1 MQKIYLFCAFL
12 CTHVLCAEPTT
23 TLADG
28 IDIAKLGI
36 VVAKTGKA
44 ALNAAFPDAETQA
57 LEEAKRH
64 ALSVLRAQE
73 ELTQCLVTHA
83 RDPKDESRLPC
94 ACSQSAEEFVKFA
107 GFSALCEVQ
116 QEFQQALAEI
126 PSEMDNDTSFGETLK
141 IAAKV
146 GAIYVVFTMIPPMS
160 PAVSGAAET
169 AHAVVRG
176 AVAAQ
181 IAANPVEATT
191 FILETVESFD
201 IFGTHQTARELQQLQ
216 ESIAKK
222 GTLRERIHKAHLK

>member
-1 MQKIYLFCAFL
+1 MQRISLFCAFL
-12 CTHVLCAEPTT
+12 CTQYVCAELIT

-28 IDIAKLGI
+28 IDIAKLRI

-57 LEEAKRH
+57 LEEARQH
-64 ALSVLRAQE
+64 ALLVLRAQE

-107 GFSALCEVQ
+107 GFSALSEVQ
-116 QEFQQALAEI
+116 QEFQQALSEI
-126 PSEMDNDTSFGETLK
+126 PSEMNNDTSFGDTLK

-146 GAIYVVFTMIPPMS
+146 CAIYVVFTMIPPMS
-160 PAVSGAAET
+160 PAISAAAE
-169 AHAVVRG
+169 AANAVVRG
-176 AVAAQ
+176 AVVAQ

-191 FILETVESFD
+191 LILETVESFD
-201 IFGTHQTARELQQLQ
+201 IFGTHQTARELHQLQ

-222 GTLRERIHKAHLK
+222 GPLRERIQKAHLK